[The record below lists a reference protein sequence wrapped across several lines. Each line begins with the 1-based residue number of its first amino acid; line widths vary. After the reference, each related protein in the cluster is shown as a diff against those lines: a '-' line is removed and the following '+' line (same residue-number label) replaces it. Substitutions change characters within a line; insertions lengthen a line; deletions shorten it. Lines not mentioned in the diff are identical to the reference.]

1 MSDEAEEIFAEALEV
16 DSSRREEFL
25 ADACH
30 GDKEL
35 LSEVE
40 GLLRDAAG
48 ADTFFES
55 LTRGAPG
62 VPGSRGCSADKEGM
76 QIGPYT
82 LVRLLGR
89 GGFGAVWLAGQ
100 TQPIRRHVALKLIK
114 RGMDSEDVLARF
126 RAEQQA
132 LAIMDHPNI
141 ARVFEAG
148 STHDGRPYFAMEM
161 VEGQKITEFCDKH
174 NLSIP
179 ERLRLFLQVCA
190 AVNHAHQKG
199 VIHRDLKPSN
209 ILVTGGDGAPA
220 VKVIDFGIARAIEG
234 SLAGDI
240 DVTRADQFVGTPS
253 YMSPEQAGGNRSGID
268 TRTDVYSLGVILYEL
283 LVGTVPF
290 DEKTL
295 VAAGRDEIRRI
306 IREEEPAR
314 PSTKLLELPADER
327 TCVATARKA
336 SGDTLPR
343 MVGAEL
349 DWIAMKAIEKS
360 KDRRYETADALGK
373 DVQRFLDN
381 EPVSARP
388 PSAFYLLGKAARR
401 HRVLLA
407 AVAAIAAIL
416 VAATATSVWLALR
429 ARKAER
435 LADARLAQVLDEQAA
450 REKALLDAEAVSNF
464 IANVFRSPDPD
475 RDGRKVTAAEVL
487 AGAEKEIP
495 AKLVGQPARQILL
508 KRTLADTYTGLG
520 LYQDAIRLRKEVL
533 EEDGKVAGEGSP
545 ETLDDMS
552 RLAQMLLQLGY
563 YADALELFRCEVES
577 RKAQSPPDPAKLD
590 TAEAG
595 LTECLYRTGQRDE
608 AEKLRNATR
617 PAQTPAA
624 PSPAPTPEPQGA
636 AGEALRKQKAE
647 NILQGLR
654 ELSAS
659 LPPQDPKLLHAMREA
674 SEALYWIG
682 EKNSAISIQKDL
694 TGRLE
699 DKFGPDHMVTIEEED
714 FLAFLY
720 WRNGPM
726 RESEPLRRNLIERR
740 RKLFGPEHLETLD
753 AEARYAQSRFFGGHL
768 GEAMQSL
775 ERVVPLLRKVAGP
788 DHEATNDAAS
798 NLARCYCTASRTPEA
813 IALLKDCAPKLRD
826 DSFIASLLAGLLV
839 WQGRDEEYRAHRD
852 AVLEWAW
859 ENRNSMRTRPDIY
872 ERLVFMS
879 CYKPLENEEQRQQV
893 REIIRLAA
901 LQRAAVPLKELK
913 ESCGQQLCYGVVA
926 YRLGDFDEARRY
938 LEKSLAFDQGRFP
951 DSANCRAAGIYL
963 AMTRA
968 AQGDKSAADYYTD
981 HRKTIPDPPSDDH
994 PLANWFAGDGDRLVP
1009 WIARRE
1015 ADKIFGR

>member
-1 MSDEAEEIFAEALEV
+1 M
-16 DSSRREEFL
+16 
-25 ADACH
+25 
-30 GDKEL
+30 
-35 LSEVE
+35 
-40 GLLRDAAG
+40 
-48 ADTFFES
+48 
-55 LTRGAPG
+55 
-62 VPGSRGCSADKEGM
+62 
-76 QIGPYT
+76 
-82 LVRLLGR
+82 RLLGR

-100 TQPIRRHVALKLIK
+100 TRPIRRHVALKLIK

-132 LAIMDHPNI
+132 LALMDHPNI

-148 STHDGRPYFAMEM
+148 STPDGRPYFAMEM

-179 ERLRLFLQVCA
+179 DRLRLFLQVCA

-209 ILVTGGDGAPA
+209 ILVTDGDGAPV

-240 DVTRADQFVGTPS
+240 DLTRADQFVGTPS
-253 YMSPEQAGGNRSGID
+253 YMSPEQAGGNRAGID

-327 TCVATARKA
+327 TCVAAARKA
-336 SGDTLPR
+336 NGEALPR
-343 MVGAEL
+343 MVGDEL

-360 KDRRYETADALGK
+360 KDRRYETADALGE
-373 DVQRFLDN
+373 DVRRFLDN

-401 HRVLLA
+401 HRILLTA
-407 AVAAIAAIL
+407 GASIAAIL
-416 VAATATSVWLALR
+416 VAATTTSVWLALR
-429 ARKAER
+429 ARKAEQ

-450 REKALLDAEAVSNF
+450 REKALLDAEAVSDF
-464 IANVFRSPDPD
+464 IANVFRSPDPE

-487 AGAEKEIP
+487 AGAEKEIS
-495 AKLVGQPARQILL
+495 AKLAGQPARQILL

-520 LYQDAIRLRKEVL
+520 LYQDAVRLRKEVL
-533 EEDGKVAGEGSP
+533 DQGDKVAGEGSP

-552 RLAQMLLQLGY
+552 RLAQTLLQLGY
-563 YADALELFRCEVES
+563 YADALELFRREVGQ
-577 RKAQSPPDPAKLD
+577 RKAQSPSDPAKLD
-590 TAEAG
+590 AAEAG
-595 LTECLYRTGQRDE
+595 MIECLYRTGQREE
-608 AEKLRNATR
+608 AEKLHNAPR
-617 PAQTPAA
+617 PEQTPAP
-624 PSPAPTPEPQGA
+624 PSPPAKPQPQGA
-636 AGEALRKQKAE
+636 EGEALRKQKAE
-647 NILQGLR
+647 NILQRLR
-654 ELSAS
+654 EISAS

-753 AEARYAQSRFFGGHL
+753 AEARYAQMRLFGGHL
-768 GEAMQSL
+768 EEAMQSL
-775 ERVVPLLRKVAGP
+775 ERVVPLLRKVAGS
-788 DHEATNDAAS
+788 DHDATNNAESD
-798 NLARCYCTASRTPEA
+798 LARCYCVANRTPEA
-813 IALLKDCAPKLRD
+813 IALLKNCAPKMRD
-826 DSFIASLLAGLLV
+826 DSFVARILAELLV
-839 WQGRDEEYRAHRD
+839 WHERDGEYRAHRD

-859 ENRNSMRTRPDIY
+859 ENRNNMRTRPDIY

-879 CYKPLENEEQRQQV
+879 CLEPLENEGQKQKV
-893 REIIRLAA
+893 REIVRLGA
-901 LQRAAVPLKELK
+901 LQHAATPLEELK
-913 ESCGQQLCYGVVA
+913 ESCGQQLCYGLA
-926 YRLGDFDEARRY
+926 SYRLGDFDEARHF
-938 LEKSLAFDQGRFP
+938 LEKSLALDQGRRS
-951 DSANCRAAGIYL
+951 DIANRRAAGIYL
-963 AMTRA
+963 ALTRA
-968 AQGDKSAADYYTD
+968 VQGDKSAADYYAD
-981 HRKTIPDPPSDDH
+981 IRKTIPDPNSDQQH
-994 PLANWFAGDGDRLVP
+994 LANSSGGEGALLVP
-1009 WIARRE
+1009 WIAQRE

>member
-1 MSDEAEEIFAEALEV
+1 MSDEAEEIFTEALEV
-16 DSSRREEFL
+16 DSARRDAFL

-40 GLLRDAAG
+40 ALLRDAAG

-62 VPGSRGCSADKEGM
+62 APGSGGYSADKEGM

-82 LVRLLGR
+82 LIRLLGR

-132 LAIMDHPNI
+132 LALMDHPNI

-148 STHDGRPYFAMEM
+148 STPDGRPYFAMEM

-209 ILVTGGDGAPA
+209 ILVTDGDGAAA

-240 DVTRADQFVGTPS
+240 DLTRADQFVGTPS

-290 DEKTL
+290 DEETL

-314 PSTKLLELPADER
+314 PSTKLLEMPAGER
-327 TCVATARKA
+327 TSVATARKV
-336 SGDTLPR
+336 SGEALPR
-343 MVGAEL
+343 MVGDEL

-407 AVAAIAAIL
+407 ALAAIAAIL
-416 VAATATSVWLALR
+416 VAATAASVWLALR

-435 LADARLAQVLDEQAA
+435 LADARLTQVLDEQAA
-450 REKALLDAEAVSNF
+450 REKALRDAEAVSNF
-464 IANVFRSPDPD
+464 IVNVFRSPDPD

-487 AGAEKEIP
+487 AGAERKIP
-495 AKLVGQPARQILL
+495 AELAGQAARQILL

-545 ETLDDMS
+545 ETLDDMAC
-552 RLAQMLLQLGY
+552 LAQTLLQLGY
-563 YADALELFRCEVES
+563 YADALELFRREVGL
-577 RKAQSPPDPAKLD
+577 RKAQSPPDSAKLD
-590 TAEAG
+590 AAEAG
-595 LTECLYRTGQRDE
+595 MIECLYRTGQRDE
-608 AEKLRNATR
+608 AEKLRNAPR
-617 PAQTPAA
+617 PAQTPAP
-624 PSPAPTPEPQGA
+624 PSPPPSPRPQGA
-636 AGEALRKQKAE
+636 EGEALRKQKAE
-647 NILQGLR
+647 NIRQWLR
-654 ELSAS
+654 EVSAS

-682 EKNSAISIQKDL
+682 EKISAISIQKDL

-699 DKFGPDHMVTIEEED
+699 DKFGPDHVVTIEEED

-726 RESEPLRRNLIERR
+726 AESEPLRKNLIERR
-740 RKLFGPEHLETLD
+740 ASFSDRSTSRRWTRRRAMRK
-753 AEARYAQSRFFGGHL
+753 
-768 GEAMQSL
+768 
-775 ERVVPLLRKVAGP
+775 
-788 DHEATNDAAS
+788 
-798 NLARCYCTASRTPEA
+798 
-813 IALLKDCAPKLRD
+813 
-826 DSFIASLLAGLLV
+826 
-839 WQGRDEEYRAHRD
+839 
-852 AVLEWAW
+852 
-859 ENRNSMRTRPDIY
+859 
-872 ERLVFMS
+872 
-879 CYKPLENEEQRQQV
+879 
-893 REIIRLAA
+893 
-901 LQRAAVPLKELK
+901 
-913 ESCGQQLCYGVVA
+913 
-926 YRLGDFDEARRY
+926 
-938 LEKSLAFDQGRFP
+938 
-951 DSANCRAAGIYL
+951 
-963 AMTRA
+963 
-968 AQGDKSAADYYTD
+968 
-981 HRKTIPDPPSDDH
+981 
-994 PLANWFAGDGDRLVP
+994 
-1009 WIARRE
+1009 
-1015 ADKIFGR
+1015 